1 MLDVLGEIHGTLPI
15 LLAVILLHTGLLGRR
30 LGGRR
35 GGVEVVFPHTDASTV
50 DQVVS

>member
-1 MLDVLGEIHGTLPI
+1 MLNVLGEIHGTLPV
-15 LLAVILLHTGLLGRR
+15 LLVVLIHTGLLGRR

-35 GGVEVVFPHTDASTV
+35 GGVEVVFPHADTSTV